1 MMDGWNFLLLAL
13 DLLLA
18 GAIGWTMLLTGML

>member
-1 MMDGWNFLLLAL
+1 MMDGLNFLLLAL

-18 GAIGWTMLLTGML
+18 GATLWTMLLTGML